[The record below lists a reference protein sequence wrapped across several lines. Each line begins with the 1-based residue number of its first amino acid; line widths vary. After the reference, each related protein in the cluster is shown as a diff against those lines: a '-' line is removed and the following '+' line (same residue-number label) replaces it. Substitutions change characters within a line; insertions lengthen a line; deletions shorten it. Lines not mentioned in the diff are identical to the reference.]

1 MFRVEAS
8 PVKVKEAMRRIY
20 LDHNATTRLHP
31 DARAEMA
38 PFLDEEFGN
47 PSSIHAAGRA
57 ARDAVERAR
66 ERVARLIGAGRDEI
80 VLTSGGT
87 EGNNLAIR
95 GAAEAARSLDE
106 GRVRVLVSPVEHPS
120 ALGAAEALRA
130 RGFAVEQL
138 RVDGA
143 GRVDPGELERRLLSD
158 VALVSVQ
165 LANHETGVVQPIA
178 ALADL
183 AHARGAWFHSDVVQ
197 AAGKVALDVRALGVD
212 AATLSAHKLYG
223 PKGAGAIY
231 VRGGRALAPL
241 ALGGHQERERR
252 PGTENVAG
260 VVGFGAA
267 CELERA
273 HGAEWSAHVAR
284 LRDRLEAGLLALGAR
299 TNGGEPRVANTANV
313 AFAGADGESIVINL
327 DLAGVQVSMGAAC
340 TSGSVEPS
348 PVLLALGQPREQ
360 AREAVR
366 FSLGRENTE
375 EEIDAVLAMLPAIV
389 ARVRAA

>member
-1 MFRVEAS
+1 
-8 PVKVKEAMRRIY
+8 MRRIY

-95 GAAEAARSLDE
+95 GAAEAARSASVDGE

-130 RGFAVEQL
+130 RGFTVEQL

-143 GRVDPGELERRLLSD
+143 GRVDPAELERRLAGD

-178 ALADL
+178 ALAEV
-183 AHARGAWFHSDVVQ
+183 AHARGAWLHSDVVQ
-197 AAGKVALDVRALGVD
+197 AAGKLALDVRALGVD

-267 CELERA
+267 CELARA

-284 LRDRLEAGLLALGAR
+284 LRDRLEAGLVALGAR
-299 TNGGEPRVANTANV
+299 SNGGEPRVANTSSV